1 ECGLGLA
8 HRRLSIIDLTKA
20 GHQPMWDAANR
31 VIISFNGEIYN
42 YRELRADLV
51 AAGFVF
57 KGHSDTEVLL
67 NLFLRD
73 GEAMFS
79 KLNGIYAFAIWDPFS
94 RSLLLA
100 RDALGVK
107 PLYYHSGPKGFLF
120 ASEMKALL
128 QEESVEKILNPEA
141 VHYYMSFLWCPA
153 PMTMLTQVSKLEPGY
168 ALSIRDG
175 RIIRK
180 WCFYDLPYGEPPLK

>member
-1 ECGLGLA
+1 MCGIAGFSGHFREELLGRMGSMIAHRGPDASGTYFDAACGLGLA

-94 RSLLLA
+94 R
-100 RDALGVK
+100 
-107 PLYYHSGPKGFLF
+107 
-120 ASEMKALL
+120 
-128 QEESVEKILNPEA
+128 
-141 VHYYMSFLWCPA
+141 
-153 PMTMLTQVSKLEPGY
+153 
-168 ALSIRDG
+168 
-175 RIIRK
+175 
-180 WCFYDLPYGEPPLK
+180 